1 MFTSL
6 SIRKYLRHLTQ
17 FFNTIILVIFMS
29 VALQNFCRLSTYD
42 NVLKPEAKDQG
53 VYVLNQIV
61 WTFLIL
67 VDEGY
72 IVWPTRHL

>member
-1 MFTSL
+1 
-6 SIRKYLRHLTQ
+6 
-17 FFNTIILVIFMS
+17 MS

-53 VYVLNQIV
+53 VYVLNQII